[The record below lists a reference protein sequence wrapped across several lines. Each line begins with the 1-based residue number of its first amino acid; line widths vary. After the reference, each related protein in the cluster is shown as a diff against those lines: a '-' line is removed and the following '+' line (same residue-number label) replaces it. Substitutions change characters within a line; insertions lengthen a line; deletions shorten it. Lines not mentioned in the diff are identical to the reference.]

1 MFDGFYFELPKAI
14 SFLFI
19 FMACASLCP
28 MRLPSIYFPHSSSF
42 VKASA
47 SNSKLL
53 FFLKW
58 LGITML
64 VLAIMSPVRDIE
76 YESNPKKGHEIVLVL
91 DTSESMKQRGF
102 DPNNPALTRFDV
114 VKQIVSK
121 FIEKR
126 KEDNIGMVVF
136 GAFSFIAS
144 PLTYDTHI
152 LQDILSRLQIGIAGR
167 YTALYTALAQ
177 GVNLLKMSE
186 AKSKVIIL
194 LTDGYSTPNVDKIP
208 LDVVLDMLKKEHIKV
223 YPIGIGSSHEYNRRV
238 LQKIAKTSGGV
249 AFGARSAAELDE
261 IYKKIDQMEKTEIK
275 SQKFTYKKYYYH
287 FPLFIGFVSLMLY
300 VFLLNRR
307 GRA

>member
-14 SFLFI
+14 SFLLI

-28 MRLPSIYFPHSSSF
+28 MRLPSIYFPHTASF
-42 VKASA
+42 VKSSA
-47 SNSKLL
+47 SHSKLL
-53 FFLKW
+53 FLLKW

-76 YESNPKKGHEIVLVL
+76 YESKPKKGHEIVLVL
-91 DTSESMKQRGF
+91 DASESMKQRGF
-102 DPNNPALTRFDV
+102 DPSNPTLTRFDV
-114 VKQIVSK
+114 VKQIVSE

-126 KEDNIGMVVF
+126 TNDNIAMVVF

-144 PLTYDTHI
+144 PLTYDTEI
-152 LQDILSRLQIGIAGR
+152 LKDILSRLYVGIAGR

-208 LDVVLDMLKKEHIKV
+208 LDVVLDMIKKEHVKV
-223 YPIGIGSSHEYNRRV
+223 YPIGIGSSREYNKRV
-238 LQKIAKTSGGV
+238 LLKIAKASGGV
-249 AFGARSAAELDE
+249 AFGARSAAELGE
-261 IYKKIDQMEKTEIK
+261 IYKKIDEMEKTKIK

-287 FPLFIGFVSLMLY
+287 FPLFIGFLSLMLY
-300 VFLLNRR
+300 IFLLNRR
-307 GRA
+307 GRV